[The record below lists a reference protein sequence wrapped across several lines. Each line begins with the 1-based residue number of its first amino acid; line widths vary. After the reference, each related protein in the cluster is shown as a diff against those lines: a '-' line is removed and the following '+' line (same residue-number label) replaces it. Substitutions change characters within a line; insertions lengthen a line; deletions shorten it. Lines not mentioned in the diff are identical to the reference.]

1 MILGIDTATD
11 TMSIALSNSQRIVGE
26 FTTNLK
32 KNHSI
37 RLLPAIQALLEECQV
52 KPNEL
57 TKIAVSRGPG
67 SFTGLRIGVTT
78 AKTLSYELEIPLV
91 GISSLQ
97 VLAQNAIFFEG
108 PIVALM
114 DARRNNVYAGIYE
127 AQQGALMSTFPD
139 QHIALSE
146 LLSRVESIQKS
157 VLFVGVLPETLQ
169 EIITEKLGE
178 KAIFAPSYMTYPRAA
193 SLVALAENEPGE
205 DSMNF
210 VPSYLK
216 LAEAESKWLEA
227 RKKQ

>member
-11 TMSIALSNSQRIVGE
+11 TMSIALSNKQQIVGE

-37 RLLPAIQALLEECQV
+37 RLLPAIDALLKECQV

-57 TKIAVSRGPG
+57 NKIAVSRGPG

-78 AKTLSYELEIPLV
+78 AKTLAYELEIPLV

-108 PIVALM
+108 PIIALM
-114 DARRNNVYAGIYE
+114 DARRNNVYAGVYE
-127 AQQGALMSTFPD
+127 ARKGELMSTLPD
-139 QHIALSE
+139 QHIALVD
-146 LLSRVESIQKS
+146 LLAGFEAAEKS
-157 VLFVGVLPETLQ
+157 VLFVGVLSEALQ
-169 EIITEKLGE
+169 EIIIEKLGSW
-178 KAIFAPSYMTYPRAA
+178 AIFAPLYMTYPRAA
-193 SLVALAENEPGE
+193 ALVALAENEAGE
-205 DSMNF
+205 DPMNF

-216 LAEAESKWLEA
+216 LAEAENKWLEA
-227 RKKQ
+227 REKQ

>member
-11 TMSIALSNSQRIVGE
+11 TMSIALSNKQQIVGE

-37 RLLPAIQALLEECQV
+37 RLLPAIDALLKECQV

-78 AKTLSYELEIPLV
+78 AKTLAYELEIPLV

-97 VLAQNAIFFEG
+97 VLAQNASFFEG
-108 PIVALM
+108 PIIALM
-114 DARRNNVYAGIYE
+114 DARRNNVYAGVYE
-127 AQQGALMSTFPD
+127 VRKGELMSTLPD
-139 QHIALSE
+139 QHIALVD
-146 LLSRVESIQKS
+146 LLAGFEAAEKS
-157 VLFVGVLPETLQ
+157 VLFVGVLSESLQ
-169 EIITEKLGE
+169 EIITKKLGSR
-178 KAIFAPSYMTYPRAA
+178 AIFAPPYLTYPRAA
-193 SLVALAENEPGE
+193 ALVTLAENKAGE
-205 DSMNF
+205 DPMSF

-227 RKKQ
+227 REKQ